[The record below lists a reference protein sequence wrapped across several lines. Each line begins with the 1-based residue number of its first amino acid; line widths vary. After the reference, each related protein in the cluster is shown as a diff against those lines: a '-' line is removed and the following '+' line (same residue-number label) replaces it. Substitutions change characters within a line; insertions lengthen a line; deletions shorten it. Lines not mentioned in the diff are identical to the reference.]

1 MLGSD
6 ISVKHVIKLPSR
18 EWAECGA
25 GDLRGAGYRATVQPD
40 PDGNWKLVV
49 HGSEEQIRTLKDGI
63 AEGYLATIPQPHL
76 LRDVLSE
83 SHRQ

>member
-25 GDLRGAGYRATVQPD
+25 GDLRGAGYRAIVQPD
-40 PDGNWKLVV
+40 PDGNWLLVV

-63 AEGYLATIPQPHL
+63 AAAAEVDGEG
-76 LRDVLSE
+76 
-83 SHRQ
+83 